1 MTTTK
6 YIPEEY
12 KIKIKIVRLFLLA
25 IFVMLWIGMGGKY
38 LARTEGVYI
47 WIGVAGSVALII
59 VWGFAEFNYSQ
70 ALSEDE

>member
-1 MTTTK
+1 
-6 YIPEEY
+6 
-12 KIKIKIVRLFLLA
+12 
-25 IFVMLWIGMGGKY
+25 MLWIGMGGKY